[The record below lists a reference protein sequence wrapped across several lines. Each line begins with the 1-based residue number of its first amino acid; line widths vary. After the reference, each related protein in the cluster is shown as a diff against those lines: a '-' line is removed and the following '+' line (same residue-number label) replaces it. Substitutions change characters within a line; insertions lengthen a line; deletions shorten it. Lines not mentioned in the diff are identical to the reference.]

1 MLDIPL
7 SSFVVVR
14 KDDII
19 SSRGMILIKKFTFD
33 KTGYTNKKSL

>member
-19 SSRGMILIKKFTFD
+19 SSRGYDF
-33 KTGYTNKKSL
+33 NKEVYI